1 MNETIEPSRPPR
13 RVLFVDDDPLVSR
26 TFRRDVESLSRYEVH
41 LAGSGEDALAALG
54 DGAFGVVL
62 CDFDMPGMNGIEVLE
77 KVRDGTPDTT
87 RVLVTG
93 RGDFQMAVE
102 VINRVGLFNLVC
114 KPWDARELMG
124 TLDRAMRHHELL
136 VENRRL
142 NAELAGK
149 VAELG
154 ELNRTLESE
163 VQHRT
168 THLLLGL
175 INALD
180 LRDTETQ
187 SHSRR
192 VALYSRRLAVEL
204 GVAGETLQVIERGA
218 LLHDIGKIGVSD
230 TILLKP
236 GKLTDE
242 EWVEMRKHSMYGYRI
257 LEGIPF
263 LDEARR
269 IVRDHHERWDG
280 NGYPNRL
287 EGERI
292 CLGARVFAVVDTYD
306 AMTTDRPYRKA
317 LPHAIATEEIEQMQ
331 GSQFDPLVVDA
342 WRRIPQSQLLRLRQL
357 AEKPEQRP
365 L

>member
-1 MNETIEPSRPPR
+1 
-13 RVLFVDDDPLVSR
+13 V
-26 TFRRDVESLSRYEVH
+26 
-41 LAGSGEDALAALG
+41 
-54 DGAFGVVL
+54 FGVVL

-77 KVRDGTPDTT
+77 RVREATPDSA
-87 RVLVTG
+87 RILITG
-93 RGDFQMAVE
+93 QGDFQMAVE

-114 KPWDARELMG
+114 KPWDVRELMG
-124 TLDRAMRHHELL
+124 TLDRAMKHYELL

-142 NAELAGK
+142 NAELAEK

-154 ELNRTLESE
+154 KLNSTLENE

-168 THLLLGL
+168 THLLVGL
-175 INALD
+175 VNALD

-204 GVAGETLQVIERGA
+204 GVRGEMLQAIERGA

-242 EWVEMRKHSMYGYRI
+242 EWVEMRKHSMHGYRI
-257 LEGIPF
+257 LEGISF
-263 LDEARR
+263 LGEARLL
-269 IVRDHHERWDG
+269 VRDHHERWDG

-287 EGERI
+287 EGDQI

-317 LPHAIATEEIEQMQ
+317 LPHVVATAEIERMQ
-331 GSQFDPLVVDA
+331 GSQFDPLVVDS
-342 WRRIPQSQLLRLRQL
+342 WRKIPQSDLLKLRQL

-365 L
+365 R